1 MEIEEEEKEEKEEKC
16 KGIGYIDNKYIIL
29 QELSFG
35 AQAKVYSVK
44 EINSNNIYA
53 AKISS
58 TDSRNSQSNET
69 RILNY
74 LKNKST
80 PNIANIIDSGIGK
93 IIIEQKVC
101 KSLNYIILELA
112 TKRSLDKYIVEKKG
126 FGEPFGKVIFYKIV
140 KNIQIIHEKGISH
153 RDIKL
158 GNVLL
163 DGDDFDIKITDFGLS
178 IEYSSKLIGNC
189 GTNIYKAPEIDK
201 TYDGFKIDV
210 FSLGVTLLKL
220 TYYQICFE
228 KEPRLSKLYSL
239 LTSKEEEK
247 LEIFWKVLKC
257 VNKIEEEP
265 SDDLK
270 DLFYKMIEPNPK
282 KRITIKQILKHK
294 WFGEIRNMTPEQLKQ
309 YEQKIKL
316 KDELKRREIEIIKGE
331 KEEIKMDIEEHDN
344 GNDEVKKKSIEPIP
358 KENAFYKKSGPKYVE
373 KEKYMNYCI
382 YIKGNLIPKDFM
394 YMIYQEII
402 ENWPNCRCQID
413 DDDDK
418 LRFNVTFYG
427 EGIFEDVKEQLKE
440 LGIEIED
447 KKENEDDDENEEE
460 NELIIKIKLYQT
472 KEGYLLRFVKKQ
484 GDKYDFN
491 KKFEDIKNLV
501 KEIVNKI

>member
-1 MEIEEEEKEEKEEKC
+1 MDLAKKRCIFEYIHFPKE
-16 KGIGYIDNKYIIL
+16 G
-29 QELSFG
+29 F
-35 AQAKVYSVK
+35 
-44 EINSNNIYA
+44 
-53 AKISS
+53 
-58 TDSRNSQSNET
+58 T
-69 RILNY
+69 
-74 LKNKST
+74 
-80 PNIANIIDSGIGK
+80 
-93 IIIEQKVC
+93 
-101 KSLNYIILELA
+101 
-112 TKRSLDKYIVEKKG
+112 KG
-126 FGEPFGKVIFYKIV
+126 FGEPYSKVIFYKIV

-163 DGDDFDIKITDFGLS
+163 DGDDFDVKITDFGLS

-189 GTNIYKAPEIDK
+189 GTNIYKAPEIYGE
-201 TYDGFKIDV
+201 YDGFKIDV

-247 LEIFWKVLKC
+247 LEFFWKVLKC
-257 VNKIEEEP
+257 VNKVEEEP

-358 KENAFYKKSGPKYVE
+358 KENAFYKKSEPKYVE

-501 KEIVNKI
+501 KEIVNII